1 MRAAIAAA
9 IRRVS
14 DWDSRQERSTAHP
27 WWTPRGI
34 LFWWIWR
41 PAVFGA
47 AFGALGLVFWIW
59 VEAARSVLG
68 NRQGSRRRNRWRCSH
83 DLVSVDASAAGA
95 VTSAACL

>member
-47 AFGALGLVFWIW
+47 AFSALGLVFWIW

-68 NRQGSRRRNRWRCSH
+68 TDRE
-83 DLVSVDASAAGA
+83 VAAGIGGVA
-95 VTSAACL
+95 VTIWFLWMLRRWGP

>member
-14 DWDSRQERSTAHP
+14 DWDSRQERTAHP

-34 LFWWIWR
+34 LFWWMWR

-47 AFGALGLVFWIW
+47 AFGAAGLVFWILA
-59 VEAARSVLG
+59 EAARSVLG
-68 NRQGSRRRNRWRCSH
+68 TDREVAAGIGGVAVTIWFLWMLRRR
-83 DLVSVDASAAGA
+83 GP
-95 VTSAACL
+95 